1 MDRITKGEAIT
12 LDNDI
17 EYVVVDAVE
26 LDNKRYLYLVS
37 EDKNEVLVAEEIIED
52 NDIFVETLTD
62 MEKVREISK
71 IVVERLD
78 N

>member
-37 EDKNEVLVAEEIIED
+37 EDQNEVLVAEEIIED

>member
-1 MDRITKGEAIT
+1 MDRITKGIIT